1 MTNED
6 ASRADS
12 RQRSKAQR
20 RRRNIWI
27 AIGSVFLV
35 LVLAAGAAIYSVYAR
50 WGNTETI
57 EEAFPDETLRPTEN
71 TSGAMNFL
79 LLGSDSRDTQG
90 STELDGTGSRTD
102 TIIVAHIPADRSGVQ
117 MMSIMR
123 DSWVEIPGYGYNK
136 INAAMAYGGVPL
148 VIQTVEGLIEQ
159 RIDHVM
165 MVDFEGFKDITEALG
180 GVTVNNPQ
188 EFTSGS
194 PTNEHF
200 PQGQITLS
208 GDRALAFVRER
219 YAFQDGDYQRVENQQ
234 LFLKA
239 VADKMLSRDTLT
251 NPATLNS
258 LLNSVVPY
266 IARDSELTVN
276 TMVSLGTSMAS
287 IKSSDITS
295 FTLPTNGTGS
305 EGGQSVVYVN
315 SNELPTLQQH
325 FADDTLGNYDPPA
338 R

>member
-1 MTNED
+1 MQSED
-6 ASRADS
+6 AAWAES
-12 RQRSKAQR
+12 RQRTRARR
-20 RRRNIWI
+20 RRRNVWI
-27 AIGSVFLV
+27 GIGSVFLV

-50 WGNTETI
+50 WGNTEQI
-57 EEAFPDETLRPTEN
+57 QEAFPEESLRPTEN
-71 TSGAMNFL
+71 TTGAMNIL
-79 LLGSDSRDTQG
+79 LLGSDSRDTQA

-123 DSWVEIPGYGYNK
+123 DSWVDIPGYGMNK

-148 VIQTVEGLIEQ
+148 TVQTVEGLIGQ
-159 RIDHVM
+159 RIDHIV
-165 MVDFEGFKDITEALG
+165 MVDFEGFKDITDAIG
-180 GVTVNNPQ
+180 GVTVNNPT

-200 PQGQITLS
+200 PAGQITLS

-239 VADKMLSRDTLT
+239 VADKMLSRDVLT
-251 NPATLNS
+251 NPITLNS
-258 LLNSVVPY
+258 LLDSVVPY
-266 IARDSELTVN
+266 VARDSELTVN
-276 TMVSLGTSMAS
+276 TMVDLGTSMAS
-287 IKSSDITS
+287 LKSSDISS

-315 SNELPTLQQH
+315 SDELPTLQQH
-325 FADDTLGNYDPPA
+325 FADDTLASYDPPA

>member
-1 MTNED
+1 MEHEEAN
-6 ASRADS
+6 RAEP
-12 RQRSKAQR
+12 RQRTRAQR
-20 RRRNIWI
+20 RRRNVWI

-57 EEAFPDETLRPTEN
+57 QDAFPDETVRPTEN
-71 TSGAMNFL
+71 TSGSMNTL
-79 LLGSDSRDTQG
+79 LLGSDSRDDQT
-90 STELDGTGSRTD
+90 STELDGTGSRAD
-102 TIIVAHIPADRSGVQ
+102 TMIVAHIPADRSGVQ

-123 DSWVEIPGYGYNK
+123 DSWVDVPGYGMNK

-148 VIQTVEGLIEQ
+148 VIQTVEGIIDQ

-165 MVDFEGFKDITEALG
+165 MVDFEGFKDITDALG
-180 GVTVNNPQ
+180 GVSVNNPT

-200 PQGQITLS
+200 PAGQITLS

-219 YAFQDGDYQRVENQQ
+219 YAFTDGDYQRVENQQ

-239 VADKMLSRDTLT
+239 VADKMLSRDVLT
-251 NPATLNS
+251 NPITLNS

-276 TMVSLGTSMAS
+276 TMVELGTSMAS
-287 IKSSDITS
+287 VKSSDITS
-295 FTLPTNGTGS
+295 FTLPTSGTGD

-315 SNELPTLQQH
+315 DAELPTVQQH
-325 FADDTLGNYDPPA
+325 FADDTLAGYDPPA

>member
-1 MTNED
+1 MQSED
-6 ASRADS
+6 AASAES
-12 RQRSKAQR
+12 RQRTRARR
-20 RRRNIWI
+20 RRRNVWI
-27 AIGSVFLV
+27 GIGSVFLV

-50 WGNTETI
+50 WGNTEQI
-57 EEAFPDETLRPTEN
+57 QEAFPEESLRPTEN
-71 TSGAMNFL
+71 TTGAMNIL
-79 LLGSDSRDTQG
+79 LLGSDSRDTQA

-102 TIIVAHIPADRSGVQ
+102 TIILAHIPADRSGVQ
-117 MMSIMR
+117 LMSIMR

-165 MVDFEGFKDITEALG
+165 MVDFEGFKDITDALG

-188 EFTSGS
+188 EFTSGA

-219 YAFQDGDYQRVENQQ
+219 YAFQDGDYHRVENQQ

-239 VADKMLSRDTLT
+239 VADKMLSRNVLT
-251 NPATLNS
+251 NPITLNS
-258 LLNSVVPY
+258 LLDSVVPY
-266 IARDSELTVN
+266 VARDSELTVN
-276 TMVSLGTSMAS
+276 TMVDLGTSMS
-287 IKSSDITS
+287 SLKSSDITS

-305 EGGQSVVYVN
+305 EGGHSVVYVN
-315 SNELPTLQQH
+315 SDELPTLQQH
-325 FADDTLGNYDPPA
+325 FADDTLASYDPPA